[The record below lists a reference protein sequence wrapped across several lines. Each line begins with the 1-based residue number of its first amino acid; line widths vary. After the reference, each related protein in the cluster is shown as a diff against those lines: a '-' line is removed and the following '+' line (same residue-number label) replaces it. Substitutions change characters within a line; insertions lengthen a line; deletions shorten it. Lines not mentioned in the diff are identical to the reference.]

1 MLNTPMLFCR
11 LCLAPNNNATDECEI
26 CGTSNTM
33 RTHLV
38 RLVLEVEVNEFNNTE
53 AVQRAL
59 AIANGD
65 IMTYLVGLEAG
76 LLDDEEDQ
84 CE

>member
-1 MLNTPMLFCR
+1 
-11 LCLAPNNNATDECEI
+11 
-26 CGTSNTM
+26 M

-38 RLVLEVEVNEFNNTE
+38 RLVLEVEVNEFNSTE